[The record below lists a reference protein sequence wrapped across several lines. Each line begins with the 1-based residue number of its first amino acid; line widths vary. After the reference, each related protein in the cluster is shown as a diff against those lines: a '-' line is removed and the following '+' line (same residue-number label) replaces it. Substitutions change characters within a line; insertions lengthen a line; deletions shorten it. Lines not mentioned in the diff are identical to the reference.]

1 MPPHSE
7 NAHWNKLS
15 QYGSIVHLAFIS
27 ESSLT
32 PTNRRLSMTRSKQII
47 IRSSSR
53 DDNERNFSNKQA
65 AQHS

>member
-1 MPPHSE
+1 VPPHSE

-32 PTNRRLSMTRSKQII
+32 PTNRRLPMTLDQKQIN

-53 DDNERNFSNKQA
+53 DDNEKFFK
-65 AQHS
+65 

>member
-1 MPPHSE
+1 VPPHSE

-53 DDNERNFSNKQA
+53 
-65 AQHS
+65 